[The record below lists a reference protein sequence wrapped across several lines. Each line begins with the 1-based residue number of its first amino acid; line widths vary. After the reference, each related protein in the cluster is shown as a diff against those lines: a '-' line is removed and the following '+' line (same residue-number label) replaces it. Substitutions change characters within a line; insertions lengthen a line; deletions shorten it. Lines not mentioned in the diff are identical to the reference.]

1 MTMTSNTASITRSR
15 LWLRAVFALSFVLAA
30 CGDDDA
36 FGPPDGGGRRDSGV
50 DSGEVLPDGGDLDGT
65 VPDGGDAGPD
75 VDAGPDCTGEDGCYS
90 CEPTDEGQFLNA
102 CNELGCVPFDNRAR
116 ITRLNP
122 DGSLPPLP

>member
-90 CEPTDEGQFLNA
+90 CEPTDEGQLLNA